1 MAEKAAQADAWGGY
15 VPKRIVLMGVS
26 GSGKSSIGR
35 AFAPLVQACYFDG
48 DSFHPQSNIDKMT
61 EGAALKDEDR
71 WPWLKKVGETLA
83 SGDRRV
89 IVSCSALKRIY
100 RDCIRDV
107 AGSGVVFVYLSGNR
121 ELLASRMSSRSGHFM
136 PEFLLDSQYADLQPP
151 EKDETSITV
160 DVILPIEIVIR
171 NIYEKL
177 QSMIRLSVNTAL
189 L

>member
-1 MAEKAAQADAWGGY
+1 MAEKAAQTDTPGSY
-15 VPKRIVLMGVS
+15 VPKRVVLMGVS

-35 AFAPLVQACYFDG
+35 ALAPMVQACYFDG

-61 EGAALKDEDR
+61 KGAALKDDDR

-83 SGDRRV
+83 SGDSRV
-89 IVSCSALKRIY
+89 IVGCSALKRIY

-107 AGSGVVFVYLSGNR
+107 AGSGVVFVHLSGNH

-136 PEFLLDSQYADLQPP
+136 PESLLDSQYADLQPP

-160 DVILPIEIVIR
+160 DVNLPIEIVVR
-171 NIYEKL
+171 KIYEKL
-177 QSMIRLSVNTAL
+177 QSVIRPRINTVL
-189 L
+189 F